1 MKRSVFTSL
10 KRSLLERRL
19 PIIPLL
25 ITFLVS
31 LLGGVVLFN
40 GALIGGLIALLVDV
54 GLDPLRAQ
62 LIAALVMTAGAALVG
77 AALGRQ
83 RIGAIVGGGIVFWFS
98 YLVGFIQLEQQPVRD
113 PGGNLE
119 PLDAGALIHTS
130 VTMMALA
137 LLSAF
142 VGAAVGVALSEV
154 LLDPPYRLLKLAW
167 QRSRRSSTASS
178 PVFKKTAEQG
188 ATRSKTVVET
198 LRSWLGVAMMMV
210 LLVLAGGSGELF
222 LYSPDIGLHTFPAIQ
237 SKSGVLAHGTI
248 VQDSVVSPALSR
260 QKKPFLIYLPP
271 SYNTAQGRTRH
282 YPTLYL
288 LHGSPGTE
296 RDWFAAGKADQ
307 SVDTLLAQ
315 GKIPELIMILP
326 DGNGRPGQTSEWG
339 NSGDGR
345 QLIETYVAVDLVRY
359 VDAKYRTIAE
369 PAYRGIGGLSMGGFG
384 ATNIALHH
392 PDVFGFVISL
402 GGYYRAE
409 GSIWGK
415 NTASIRAN
423 SPIDVLPYDKA
434 AWKLHMY
441 IGAATK
447 DQPYYTDALQFVQGL
462 KRLHILYRLDI
473 QNGYHSWKVWQ
484 VQLYDALLWLKW
496 G

>member
-1 MKRSVFTSL
+1 MKKSVYTSL

-19 PIIPLL
+19 PIILFL
-25 ITFLVS
+25 IAFLVS
-31 LLGGVVLFN
+31 LLGGVLLFS
-40 GALIGGLIALLVDV
+40 GSLIGGLIALLVDI

-62 LIAALVMTAGAALVG
+62 LIAALFMTAGAALVG
-77 AALGRQ
+77 AVFGRQ
-83 RIGAIVGGGIVFWFS
+83 RTGAIVGGGIVFWFS

-119 PLDAGALIHTS
+119 PLDVGALIHTS

-154 LLDPPYRLLKLAW
+154 LLDPLYRLLKFAW
-167 QRSRRSSTASS
+167 QRSRRASS

-188 ATRSKTVVET
+188 ATRSETVVET
-198 LRSWLGVAMMMV
+198 LRSWLGVAMMVV

-222 LYSPDIGLHTFPAIQ
+222 LYSPDIGLHTFPTIR
-237 SKSGVLAHGTI
+237 SGVLAHGTI
-248 VQDSVVSPALSR
+248 VQDSVVSPTLSG

-271 SYNTAQGRTRH
+271 SYNTAQGRTRR

-288 LHGSPGTE
+288 LHGSPGKDI
-296 RDWFAAGKADQ
+296 DWFAAGKADQ
-307 SVDTLLAQ
+307 SAATLIAQ

-326 DGNGRPGQTSEWG
+326 DGNGRQGQTSEWG

-345 QLIETYVAVDLVRY
+345 QLMETYVAVDLVRY

-369 PAYRGIGGLSMGGFG
+369 PAYRGMGGLSMGGFG
-384 ATNIALHH
+384 AMNIALHH

-409 GSIWGK
+409 GSVWGK
-415 NTASIRAN
+415 NASYIRTN
-423 SPIDVLPYDKA
+423 SPIDVLPDDKA

-447 DQPYYTDALQFVQGL
+447 DQPYYTDALQFVQEL
-462 KRLHILYRLDI
+462 KGLHIQYRLDI

-484 VQLYDALLWLKW
+484 VQLYNALLWLKW